1 MGPTAGALEAGISSA
16 AIAAEATTAAAG
28 TAAATAAEGAAVGVS
43 QAGAVASEGA
53 VQAVGTVTTEAA
65 VGATPAAAEVA
76 PGAVADAGVEEA
88 AREGLAAGVERT
100 LETSGYDAAL
110 DSLAGTSAGVEVDTA
125 SSTPTSGAPLAE
137 GGIPSVGADQAT
149 EPLTGNVS
157 ADSGIP
163 EEVRNDPRFQEM
175 LDRERSAAQ
184 ERGEPIDEQ
193 KLSQDALV
201 KYNQDK
207 QGEQQQ
213 LTPEQQRIQQ
223 LEEEINRLTT
233 ETAELR
239 ANMAQ
244 INESLGQ
251 MRDVL
256 ANLTQAMAEKEQDP
270 KKKENLLMLL
280 AKIAGIVVASSVIQA
295 GQEVSPLQKH

>member
-1 MGPTAGALEAGISSA
+1 GALEAGISSA

-43 QAGAVASEGA
+43 QAGAVVSEGA
-53 VQAVGTVTTEAA
+53 AQAVGAVTTEAA
-65 VGATPAAAEVA
+65 AGATPAAAEVA
-76 PGAVADAGVEEA
+76 PGAVVDAGIEEA
-88 AREGLAAGVERT
+88 GREELAAGVERT
-100 LETSGYDAAL
+100 LEASGSDAAL
-110 DSLAGTSAGVEVDTA
+110 DSLAGTSAGSDTIV
-125 SSTPTSGAPLAE
+125 SSAPTPGAPLAE
-137 GGIPSVGADQAT
+137 GGIPSLGADQAT

-193 KLSQDALV
+193 KLSQDALT